1 MAALI
6 GAAMLLVSGSG
17 SPRYAAA
24 DITIALLLMV
34 ILGGPVTRWGAV
46 LGGILYSVL
55 STRLNVISEGTALDS
70 LPRIIGG
77 PLAEPAFTLGL
88 IFILIVM
95 FAPGGI
101 SGAYYRARFKY
112 LNKGK

>member
-1 MAALI
+1 
-6 GAAMLLVSGSG
+6 MLVISGGG
-17 SPRYAAA
+17 SPRFASA
-24 DITIALLLMV
+24 DTTIALLLMV

-55 STRLNVISEGTALDS
+55 STRLTELSQSSFFDS
-70 LPRIIGG
+70 LPHIIKG
-77 PLAEPAFTLGL
+77 PLSEPPFILGL

-112 LNKGK
+112 LNRGN

>member
-1 MAALI
+1 
-6 GAAMLLVSGSG
+6 MLVVSGSA
-17 SPRYAAA
+17 SPRFASA
-24 DITIALLLMV
+24 DATIALLLMV

-55 STRLNVISEGTALDS
+55 GTRLNALSQGSTFDS
-70 LPRIIGG
+70 LPAFISG
-77 PLAEPAFTLGL
+77 PLSEPAFTLGL
-88 IFILIVM
+88 IFVLIVM
-95 FAPGGI
+95 FAPGGV

>member
-6 GAAMLLVSGSG
+6 GAAMLVVSGSA

-24 DITIALLLMV
+24 DTTIALLLMV

-55 STRLNVISEGTALDS
+55 STRLNALSQGSAFDS
-70 LPRIIGG
+70 LPNFISG
-77 PLAEPAFTLGL
+77 PLSEPAFTLGL

-112 LNKGK
+112 LNKGQ

>member
-1 MAALI
+1 
-6 GAAMLLVSGSG
+6 
-17 SPRYAAA
+17 
-24 DITIALLLMV
+24 MV

-46 LGGILYSVL
+46 LGGIIYSVL
-55 STRLNVISEGTALDS
+55 STRLNVLSEGTTFDS
-70 LPRIIGG
+70 LPSFISG
-77 PLAEPAFTLGL
+77 PLSEPAFTLGL

>member
-1 MAALI
+1 
-6 GAAMLLVSGSG
+6 
-17 SPRYAAA
+17 
-24 DITIALLLMV
+24 MV

-46 LGGILYSVL
+46 LGGIVYSIL
-55 STRLNVISEGTALDS
+55 STRLNVLAEGSTFDS
-70 LPRIIGG
+70 LPTFMSG
-77 PLAEPAFTLGL
+77 PLTEPGFTLGL

-112 LNKGK
+112 LTKGK